1 MYGENH
7 FLEKRSDRKM
17 EERIKDR
24 EKEGTEK

>member
-1 MYGENH
+1 MYGENN

-24 EKEGTEK
+24 EKEGIEK